1 MPPALSHIGSLLTPH
16 APEGWRADPAVRPS
30 GAVRLGAWSCR
41 PGLGPGPGCAA
52 QLPGKVDAGPPA
64 ALGSAGFPAGPELTP
79 RPAGRGGLAAP
90 GRGADG
96 AAGGQGWAHA
106 LAVHQGLRCIP
117 GLGRGV
123 LAPLQ
128 PAETRGG
135 FMQPRQQPRT
145 WLTGPGPVQG
155 LPGCTPSGTWPGA
168 PHGPLLGMSSWAEA
182 PLATLAQRGLQAHG
196 ASNRPLCGLFMALRL
211 GAVGW

>member
-1 MPPALSHIGSLLTPH
+1 MPP
-16 APEGWRADPAVRPS
+16 RAGGQTRQSDHPVPS
-30 GAVRLGAWSCR
+30 GWVPGAA
-41 PGLGPGPGCAA
+41 GLGWGLGLDA
-52 QLPGKVDAGPPA
+52 LHSSLGKLTLGLRPPCPS
-64 ALGSAGFPAGPELTP
+64 GSAECPAGPELTP

-128 PAETRGG
+128 PAETHGG

-168 PHGPLLGMSSWAEA
+168 PHGPLLGMSAWAEA

-196 ASNRPLCGLFMALRL
+196 ASNRPLCRLFMALRL
-211 GAVGW
+211 RAVGW